1 MWERKLYIDNERERE
16 REFGEN
22 GHFLLLLFD
31 RVWND
36 QLYMHILVLVSNF
49 DSQKNKKIVTMG
61 LYRGTESTTPSMA

>member
-22 GHFLLLLFD
+22 GHFLLLFD

-36 QLYMHILVLVSNF
+36 QLCIYSCLFQIVIL
-49 DSQKNKKIVTMG
+49 KKIKKIVTMG
-61 LYRGTESTTPSMA
+61 LYRGTESATPSMA